1 MINQVDF
8 WPVNMELN
16 MTAKQVTDEFSVA
29 EQITADDVDVL
40 AAAGYKTII
49 SNRPDGEAVGQP
61 PVYEIQGASEDHG
74 LVFRHIPVVSG
85 QLSLQ
90 DIAAFTQA
98 LDECPPPVL
107 AFCRS
112 GTRSIQLWGLAKGLK
127 GMPPEDI
134 VERGAALGY
143 DLRGV
148 AGWLAQQQ
156 A

>member
-1 MINQVDF
+1 
-8 WPVNMELN
+8 

-29 EQITADDVDVL
+29 EQLTADDVDVM

-49 SNRPDGEAVGQP
+49 CNRPDGEAVGQP
-61 PVYEIQGASEDHG
+61 PVYQIQGAAEDHG
-74 LVFRHIPVVSG
+74 LTFRHIPVVSG

-90 DIAAFTQA
+90 DIADFTEA
-98 LDECPPPVL
+98 LDECPAPVL

-112 GTRSIQLWGLAKGLK
+112 GTRSIQLWGLVKGLK
-127 GMPPEDI
+127 GMPPEEI

-148 AGWLAQQQ
+148 AGWLAQQKQ
-156 A
+156 E

>member
-1 MINQVDF
+1 
-8 WPVNMELN
+8 
-16 MTAKQVTDEFSVA
+16 MTAKQVTEEFSVA

-49 SNRPDGEAVGQP
+49 CNRPDGEAVGQP
-61 PVYEIQGASEDHG
+61 PVYEIMGAAQDHG
-74 LVFRHIPVVSG
+74 LTFRHIPVVSG

-90 DIAAFTQA
+90 DIAAFTEA
-98 LDECPPPVL
+98 LDECPTPVL

-112 GTRSIQLWGLAKGLK
+112 GTRSIQLWGLVKGLK
-127 GMPPEDI
+127 GMPPEEI

-148 AGWLAQQQ
+148 AGWLAQQKQ
-156 A
+156 E